1 MKQCVVCQQ
10 AKHDHNHPNGLL
22 KPLPIQEGAWQA
34 VTMDFVE
41 GLPSY
46 EGYNSILVVDR
57 YTKSAHFIPLKH
69 PFTAPGVAR
78 AVFDNVIKLHGL
90 PRTIISDWDRIF
102 FSAFWKEL
110 FTIYGTGSLHST
122 AYHPQRMGSRS
133 E

>member
-10 AKHDHNHPNGLL
+10 AKHDHNHPTGLL
-22 KPLPIQEGAWQA
+22 KPLPIQEGAWQP

-69 PFTAPGVAR
+69 PFTAPGVAH

-90 PRTIISDWDRIF
+90 PRTIILD
-102 FSAFWKEL
+102 
-110 FTIYGTGSLHST
+110 
-122 AYHPQRMGSRS
+122 
-133 E
+133 